1 VGSRRDCTWILGL
14 AGFRVV
20 TAESHSLASD
30 GPLTIRIERRGLR
43 RYPCS
48 GCGGR
53 VSRVRSVRDRTW
65 DDLPWAAH
73 PVTLIYAQRRVR
85 CRRCGIRTERIE
97 FAEPKAR
104 VTRRLRQQI
113 GLDCQSMPTSH
124 AAVRHRVSWSKARRA
139 ERAFLAEWDRGRPKH
154 RPRYLGTDE
163 IHRGKGQQFWTV
175 LSDLV
180 RGEVIGLEKDRS
192 EASLRTL
199 LTTRLDARQRAAVE
213 AVCTDMHRPYLN
225 VVGEVLPHA
234 ETVFDKFHVLQHAS
248 AALDDVRRQEFF
260 RAGAVMRAHGR
271 GKRWLLLRRWAT
283 VRGSKRRELETLFAA
298 NRRLFKA
305 YVLREQLDRL
315 WMYKTRRGVLDFLL
329 GWIKALRWQRL
340 PEMDRLGEFLFRH
353 VEGIAAY
360 CDHPVRFGVVE
371 SINTT
376 IKAVLRRARGMRDDQ
391 MLVLK
396 LKWAPLIRS
405 GPLAIWSAFST
416 PRGCTQTG
424 EDRKLHST
432 ADRQIESGLSPD

>member
-1 VGSRRDCTWILGL
+1 MGSRRDCTWILGL

-20 TAESHSLASD
+20 TAESHSLAPD

-73 PVTLIYAQRRVR
+73 PVTLVYAQRRVR

-139 ERAFLAEWDRGRPKH
+139 ERAFLAEWDRGRPRH
-154 RPRYLGTDE
+154 RPRYLGADE

-192 EASLRTL
+192 EASLRAL

-225 VVGEVLPHA
+225 VVAEVLPHA

-315 WMYKTRRGVLDFLL
+315 WTYKTRGGVLDFLL

-353 VEGIAAY
+353 IEGIAAY

-371 SINTT
+371 SLNTT
-376 IKAVLRRARGMRDDQ
+376 IKAVLRRARGMRDDA
-391 MLVLK
+391 MLLLK
-396 LKWAPLIRS
+396 LKWATAHPIRS
-405 GPLAIWSAFST
+405 ARDLARFLSS
-416 PRGCTQTG
+416 Q
-424 EDRKLHST
+424 
-432 ADRQIESGLSPD
+432 GLYSNR